1 MNSVNMNPGNMS
13 LIAGVMVALLF
24 TGCASTPK
32 QKIATAEEIFAMSA
46 PQRIDNGAIFQPA
59 QGMALYEDIKARNV
73 GDMITI
79 VLSEQTN
86 ATKSASTSTS
96 KDNNIDVT
104 NPTLLGLPGV
114 INSTLLSNR
123 PMTLESSLESSKS
136 FSGEGDSAQSNQLT
150 GSVTALVTAVLPNG
164 YLRIEGEKNIS
175 INQGDEYV
183 RIKGIIR
190 PVDIRSNNSISSTQ
204 VANAEISYGGDGVV
218 ANSNDMGWL
227 AKMFNS
233 IWWPF

>member
-1 MNSVNMNPGNMS
+1 MNLENIKLM
-13 LIAGVMVALLF
+13 AGMVAVLLL
-24 TGCASTPK
+24 TGCASAPK
-32 QKIATAEEIFAMSA
+32 EKIATAEDIFAMST

-96 KDNNIDVT
+96 KDNNVDIT

-114 INSTLLSNR
+114 INTSLLSDR
-123 PMTLESSLESSKS
+123 PMTLESSLDSSKN

-164 YLRIEGEKNIS
+164 YLRVEGEKNIS
-175 INQGDEYV
+175 INQGGEYV

-190 PVDIRSNNSISSTQ
+190 PVDIRSNNTVSSTQ

-218 ANSNDMGWL
+218 ASANDMGWL

>member
-1 MNSVNMNPGNMS
+1 MNAENTQLM
-13 LIAGVMVALLF
+13 AGVIGILLLA
-24 TGCASTPK
+24 GCASGPK
-32 QKIATAEEIFAMSA
+32 DKIATAEEIFAMSA
-46 PQRIDNGAIFQPA
+46 PQRIDNGSIFQFA
-59 QGMALYEDIKARNV
+59 QGMALFEDIKARNV

-86 ATKSASTSTS
+86 ATTSASTSTS
-96 KDNNIDVT
+96 KENNVDIT
-104 NPTLLGLPGV
+104 NPTLLGLPTM
-114 INSTLLSNR
+114 INTSLLSGR
-123 PMTLESSLESSKS
+123 PMTLASSLDSNKS

-190 PVDIRSNNSISSTQ
+190 PVDIRSNNTISSSQ

-218 ANSNDMGWL
+218 ASANNMGWL
-227 AKMFNS
+227 AKIFNS

>member
-1 MNSVNMNPGNMS
+1 MNAENIKLM
-13 LIAGVMVALLF
+13 AGVMGVLLL
-24 TGCASTPK
+24 TGCASGPK
-32 QKIATAEEIFAMSA
+32 NKIATAEEIFAMST
-46 PQRIDNGAIFQPA
+46 PQRIDNGSIFQPA

-86 ATKSASTSTS
+86 ATTSASTSTS
-96 KDNNIDVT
+96 KENNIDIT
-104 NPTLLGLPGV
+104 NPTLLGLPAM
-114 INSTLLSNR
+114 INTSLLSNR
-123 PMTLESSLESSKS
+123 PMTLASSLDSNKS

-190 PVDIRSNNSISSTQ
+190 PVDIRSNNTISSTQ
-204 VANAEISYGGDGVV
+204 VANAEISYGGDGIV
-218 ANSNDMGWL
+218 ASANDMGWL

>member
-1 MNSVNMNPGNMS
+1 MYMS
-13 LIAGVMVALLF
+13 TKNIKLMAGVVGLLLLV
-24 TGCASTPK
+24 GCTTAPK
-32 QKIATAEEIFAMSA
+32 DRIATAEEIFAMSA

-59 QGMALYEDIKARNV
+59 QGMVLFEDIKARNV

-79 VLSEQTN
+79 ILSEQTN
-86 ATKSASTSTS
+86 ATTSASTSTS
-96 KDNNIDVT
+96 KDNDIDII
-104 NPTLLGLPGV
+104 NPILLGLPGV

-123 PMTLESSLESSKS
+123 QMTLESSLDSNKS
-136 FSGEGDSAQSNQLT
+136 FSGDGDSAQSNQLT
-150 GSVTALVTAVLPNG
+150 GSVTALVIAVLPNG

-190 PVDIRSNNSISSTQ
+190 PVDIRSNNTISSTQ
-204 VANAEISYGGDGVV
+204 VANAEISYGGNGII
-218 ANSNDMGWL
+218 ASANDMGWL

>member
-1 MNSVNMNPGNMS
+1 MSSGNIKLIGS
-13 LIAGVMVALLF
+13 LVGILF
-24 TGCASTPK
+24 LTGCASSPK
-32 QKIATAEEIFAMSA
+32 DRIATAEEIFAMST

-59 QGMALYEDIKARNV
+59 QGLALYEDIKARNV

-79 VLSEQTN
+79 ILSEQTN
-86 ATKSASTSTS
+86 ATTSASTNTS
-96 KDNNIDVT
+96 KENNIDIT

-114 INSTLLSNR
+114 INTSLLSNR
-123 PMTLESSLESSKS
+123 QMTLESSLDSNKS

-183 RIKGIIR
+183 RIKGIVR
-190 PVDIRSNNSISSTQ
+190 PVDISSNNTVSSTQ

-218 ANSNDMGWL
+218 ASANDMGWL

>member
-1 MNSVNMNPGNMS
+1 MKSVSFKLTASVIG
-13 LIAGVMVALLF
+13 ILLLS
-24 TGCASTPK
+24 GCASAPK
-32 QKIATAEEIFAMSA
+32 EKIATAEEIFAMSA
-46 PQRIDNGAIFQPA
+46 PPRIDNGSIFQPS
-59 QGMALYEDIKARNV
+59 QGMALYEDIKARRV

-86 ATKSASTSTS
+86 ASKSASTSTS
-96 KDNNIDVT
+96 KDNSVDVT
-104 NPTLLGLPGV
+104 NPTLMGLPAV
-114 INSTLLSNR
+114 INTTLLSNR
-123 PMTLESSLESSKS
+123 PTTLESSLDSSKS
-136 FSGEGDSAQSNQLT
+136 FTGEGDSAQSNQLT

-190 PVDIRSNNSISSTQ
+190 PVDIRSNNSVSSMQ
-204 VANAEISYGGDGVV
+204 VANAEISYGGNGVV
-218 ANSNDMGWL
+218 ASANDMGWL

-233 IWWPF
+233 KWWPF

>member
-1 MNSVNMNPGNMS
+1 MS
-13 LIAGVMVALLF
+13 TKNIKLMAGVVGLLLLV
-24 TGCASTPK
+24 GCTTAPK
-32 QKIATAEEIFAMSA
+32 DRIATAEEIFAMSA

-59 QGMALYEDIKARNV
+59 QGMVLFEDIKARNV

-79 VLSEQTN
+79 ILSEQTN
-86 ATKSASTSTS
+86 ATTSASTSTS
-96 KDNNIDVT
+96 KDNDIDII
-104 NPTLLGLPGV
+104 NPILLGLPGV

-123 PMTLESSLESSKS
+123 QMTLESSLDSNKS
-136 FSGEGDSAQSNQLT
+136 FSGDGDSAQSNQLT
-150 GSVTALVTAVLPNG
+150 GSVTALVIAVLPNG

-190 PVDIRSNNSISSTQ
+190 PVDIRSNNTISSTQ
-204 VANAEISYGGDGVV
+204 VANAEISYGGNGII
-218 ANSNDMGWL
+218 ASANDMGWL